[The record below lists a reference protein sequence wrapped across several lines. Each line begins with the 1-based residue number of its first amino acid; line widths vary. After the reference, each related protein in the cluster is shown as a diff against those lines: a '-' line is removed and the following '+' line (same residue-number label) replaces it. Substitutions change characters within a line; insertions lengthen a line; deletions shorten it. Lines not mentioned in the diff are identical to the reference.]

1 MGNIEYYWS
10 SKGMQL
16 LESERT
22 NESFMAYITQ
32 HVHKACQIG
41 ADLICAQGAEAG
53 GHTGEIPTR
62 YEA

>member
-1 MGNIEYYWS
+1 
-10 SKGMQL
+10 MQL
-16 LESERT
+16 VESKRT
-22 NESFMAYITQ
+22 NELSMAYIAQ

-62 YEA
+62 YV